1 MAKKN
6 KKKFK
11 ISRDDL
17 NIKINEYL
25 EKGGK
30 ITKYDCIIP
39 ERKRTVI
46 QESQRMG
53 SGINIKIDQDF
64 YTRGTAKE
72 QRK

>member
-25 EKGGK
+25 EKGGM

-39 ERKRTVI
+39 EPTRMVT

-53 SGINIKIDQDF
+53 SGINISIDPDF
-64 YTRGTAKE
+64 YTRGTPKATK
-72 QRK
+72 

>member
-17 NIKINEYL
+17 NVKINEYL
-25 EKGGK
+25 EKGGV

-39 ERKRTVI
+39 EPSRMVT

-53 SGINIKIDQDF
+53 SGINIAIDPDF
-64 YTRGTAKE
+64 YTRGTAKTT
-72 QRK
+72 K

>member
-11 ISRDDL
+11 ISRTDL
-17 NIKINEYL
+17 NVKINEYL

-39 ERKRTVI
+39 EPTRMVT

-53 SGINIKIDQDF
+53 SGINIKIDPDF
-64 YTRGTAKE
+64 YVREKE
-72 QRK
+72 KK

>member
-17 NIKINEYL
+17 NVKINEYL

-30 ITKYDCIIP
+30 ITKYKCVIP
-39 ERKRTVI
+39 EPSRIVT

-53 SGINIKIDQDF
+53 SGINIKIDPDF
-64 YTRGTAKE
+64 YARGKE
-72 QRK
+72 KEKK

>member
-17 NIKINEYL
+17 NIKIDEYL
-25 EKGGK
+25 KQGGM
-30 ITKYDCIIP
+30 ITKYDCVVP
-39 ERKRTVI
+39 ETSRMVT

-53 SGINIKIDQDF
+53 SGINISIDPDF
-64 YTRGTAKE
+64 YARGTAKAT
-72 QRK
+72 K

>member
-11 ISRDDL
+11 ISREEL
-17 NIKINEYL
+17 NVKISEYL

-30 ITKYDCIIP
+30 ITKLECIIP
-39 ERKRTVI
+39 ERTGVVT

-53 SGINIKIDQDF
+53 PGINIKIDQDF
-64 YTRGTAKE
+64 YTRGTVK
-72 QRK
+72 

>member
-17 NIKINEYL
+17 NIKIDEYL
-25 EKGGK
+25 EKGGM

-39 ERKRTVI
+39 EPTRMVT

-53 SGINIKIDQDF
+53 SGINIAIDPEF
-64 YTRGTAKE
+64 YNRGTPKATK
-72 QRK
+72 

>member
-17 NIKINEYL
+17 NIKIDEYL
-25 EKGGK
+25 KQGGM
-30 ITKYDCIIP
+30 ITKYDCVVP
-39 ERKRTVI
+39 EPTRMVT

-53 SGINIKIDQDF
+53 SGINISIDPDF
-64 YTRGTAKE
+64 YARGTPKVT
-72 QRK
+72 K

>member
-30 ITKYDCIIP
+30 IIKYDCIIP

-64 YTRGTAKE
+64 YTRGTAKDT
-72 QRK
+72 K